1 MNRGAKRA
9 GYTLLEMT
17 AVMALLAAVLGL
29 GMALIL
35 TVMRADHMASRT
47 VRELT
52 RHAELADQFRADV
65 ARAIEATVDGSR
77 LSLSYAGGGQ
87 VVYRWH
93 DGMLDRTVRVGDTE
107 TRRPININPENMS
120 VEFVRP
126 AGERAIVTVRTIEW
140 PPHGSPRIAEI
151 SAALGGDAR

>member
-1 MNRGAKRA
+1 MYPRHLILLCAFAVASNAFALEFA
-9 GYTLLEMT
+9 GS
-17 AVMALLAAVLGL
+17 ALLDQAINEAVSTEQIPG
-29 GMALIL
+29 GVLI
-35 TVMRADHMASRT
+35 VGH
-47 VRELT
+47 
-52 RHAELADQFRADV
+52 
-65 ARAIEATVDGSR
+65 
-77 LSLSYAGGGQ
+77 GGQ